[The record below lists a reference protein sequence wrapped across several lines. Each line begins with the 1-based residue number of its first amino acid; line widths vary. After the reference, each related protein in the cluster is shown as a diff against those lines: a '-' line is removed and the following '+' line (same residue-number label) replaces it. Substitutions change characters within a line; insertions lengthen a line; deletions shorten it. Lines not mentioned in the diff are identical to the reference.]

1 MKIIRFLDREGKLG
15 NRMDKIDFQA
25 ETLRWVMI
33 MQNTANEMKKK
44 FISFYHIKLLFV
56 IQYVTHKCAVFD
68 AANSI
73 TNSQIEYC
81 KHAEL
86 NSQESLFIK
95 SISQIMAALHSFF
108 FVKYTKYTCTIW
120 KASLLHASTSVDQSF
135 TSAHKS
141 QTQFLLPMKSWR
153 DHSLDKCNLHTWE
166 PNYLIPFLFSGPN
179 FRHSSV
185 YGTEI
190 MVPRIIQSITENPA
204 KWTNT
209 ETASLFA

>member
-1 MKIIRFLDREGKLG
+1 MPQSSKKQAKDCENNQVSWSRGKLG
-15 NRMDKIDFQA
+15 NRMEKIDFQA

-68 AANSI
+68 AANLI

-95 SISQIMAALHSFF
+95 CISQTMAALH
-108 FVKYTKYTCTIW
+108 
-120 KASLLHASTSVDQSF
+120 
-135 TSAHKS
+135 
-141 QTQFLLPMKSWR
+141 
-153 DHSLDKCNLHTWE
+153 
-166 PNYLIPFLFSGPN
+166 
-179 FRHSSV
+179 
-185 YGTEI
+185 
-190 MVPRIIQSITENPA
+190 
-204 KWTNT
+204 
-209 ETASLFA
+209 

>member
-15 NRMDKIDFQA
+15 NRMEKIDFQA

-68 AANSI
+68 TANLI

-86 NSQESLFIK
+86 NSEESLFLK
-95 SISQIMAALHSFF
+95 CISQTMAALH
-108 FVKYTKYTCTIW
+108 
-120 KASLLHASTSVDQSF
+120 
-135 TSAHKS
+135 
-141 QTQFLLPMKSWR
+141 
-153 DHSLDKCNLHTWE
+153 
-166 PNYLIPFLFSGPN
+166 
-179 FRHSSV
+179 
-185 YGTEI
+185 
-190 MVPRIIQSITENPA
+190 
-204 KWTNT
+204 
-209 ETASLFA
+209 

>member
-25 ETLRWVMI
+25 ETLRWVMK

-68 AANSI
+68 AANLI

-95 SISQIMAALHSFF
+95 CISQTMAALH
-108 FVKYTKYTCTIW
+108 
-120 KASLLHASTSVDQSF
+120 
-135 TSAHKS
+135 
-141 QTQFLLPMKSWR
+141 
-153 DHSLDKCNLHTWE
+153 
-166 PNYLIPFLFSGPN
+166 
-179 FRHSSV
+179 
-185 YGTEI
+185 
-190 MVPRIIQSITENPA
+190 
-204 KWTNT
+204 
-209 ETASLFA
+209 